1 MTTIA
6 FDIYD
11 TVIDTAGITTELETM
26 VGGLAP
32 TFVQLWRDKQLE
44 YSFRRGLMQDYVQ
57 FPICTAQALDHTDEL
72 MSTGLS
78 KQAKQQ
84 LLDTYKILPAYDD
97 VITALETLKDKGVRI
112 YALSNGTPQGVMNL
126 LAHAG
131 IEHFFLDIISVDEIK
146 TYKPSPEIYTH
157 FLERTGSKI
166 EDCWLVSG
174 NAFDVLGAYKFGFN
188 TGWVKRN
195 SRKIMDPWG
204 YTPDIS
210 VTSLTELSEQ
220 F

>member
-11 TVIDTAGITTELETM
+11 TVIDTAGIANELETM

-32 TFVQLWRDKQLE
+32 VFSQLWRDKQLE
-44 YSFRRGLMQDYVQ
+44 YSFRRGLMHDYVP
-57 FPICTAQALDHTDEL
+57 FPICTAQALEYTDEL
-72 MSTGLS
+72 MNTGLS

-84 LLDTYKILPAYDD
+84 LLDTYKILPAYED
-97 VITALETLKDKGVRI
+97 VAPALEALRDKGIKI
-112 YALSNGTPQGVMNL
+112 YALSNGTSEGVINL
-126 LAHAG
+126 LTHAG
-131 IEHFFLDIISVDEIK
+131 IEKYFLDIISVDEIQ

-157 FLERTGSKI
+157 FLERTDSTA
-166 EDCWLVSG
+166 ENSWLVSG

-188 TGWVKRN
+188 TGWIKRN

-204 YTPDIS
+204 CTPDIS
-210 VTSLTELSEQ
+210 VTSLIELSEQ